1 MSDDANEIAAQIRSL
16 INAKSNDFNS
26 RKNEIVREQNQ
37 VARLFNKWMW
47 GLFAFVIVMMVFAV
61 VWEFK
66 AMKAPPPVIQ
76 APNPISD
83 TVKGIIGLF
92 LLGVFILIIIYILNI
107 FGITKIGK
115 WDQSVAT
122 VVNRPIHPQNSALTL
137 LPGSE
142 SLPSTSNVRRFTHN
156 FWIYIDDPA
165 ANLDKYR
172 AVFIKTDNISSNQLH
187 NSKIIAYFAKNSGNL
202 TIKLRTSFGDSNTA
216 DFSTIK
222 TPDDMVKDVSFH
234 ADNKYF
240 KTVEVSGLGA
250 KSWNMITLDIDG
262 SAITVS
268 VNGSIVAAKDESS
281 EYQLAVLSGQ
291 IMIGNINANFPAFT
305 GFLAKFTVD
314 IDGFKSEREL
324 LKQYNNGP
332 FSNNILAKMGL
343 PRYEIR
349 RIDQDFSLYK

>member
-1 MSDDANEIAAQIRSL
+1 MSDDANEIAAQIKSL
-16 INAKSNDFNS
+16 INAKSNDFSSN
-26 RKNEIVREQNQ
+26 RDGIIREQNQ
-37 VARLFNKWMW
+37 MTKLFNNWMW
-47 GLFAFVIVMMVFAV
+47 GIFGFVIVMMIFAI
-61 VWEFK
+61 VWE
-66 AMKAPPPVIQ
+66 
-76 APNPISD
+76 
-83 TVKGIIGLF
+83 VKGMNKPPEVVQASNPTSDFIKGLIGF
-92 LLGVFILIIIYILNI
+92 FALGVFIWILMTVLNMT
-107 FGITKIGK
+107 GVTKR
-115 WDQSVAT
+115 WNRSMNT
-122 VVNRPIHPQNSALTL
+122 VVNRPIHPQNVALTL

-142 SLPSTSNVRRFTHN
+142 SLPSTANVRRFTHN

-165 ANLDKYR
+165 ANMDKYR
-172 AVFIKTDNISSNQLH
+172 SVFIKTDNISSNQLQ

-202 TIKLRTSFGDSNTA
+202 TIKLRTSFGDSNVA
-216 DFSTIK
+216 DFSTIT
-222 TPDDMVKDVSFH
+222 TPDDMVKGVTFH

-268 VNGSIVAAKDESS
+268 VNGSIVAAKDESK

-305 GFLAKFTVD
+305 GYLAKFLID
-314 IDGFKSEREL
+314 ISGFKSESEL
-324 LKQYNNGP
+324 IKEYNNGP
-332 FSNNILAKMGL
+332 FSNTILAKMGL